1 MDSKDVISTLND
13 LIETSKDGENGFR
26 ACADGVKG
34 TQLKSIFEEAARRC
48 AQGAAELAAKVRA
61 LGGNPE
67 GGGSVSGS
75 LHRGWV
81 NIKSTITGM
90 DDAAVLA
97 ECERGEDVA
106 KKSYENA
113 LKKDLPADI
122 RSMVERQ
129 YQGVREN
136 HDRVRNLRNMAR
148 T

>member
-1 MDSKDVISTLND
+1 MF
-13 LIETSKDGENGFR
+13 G
-26 ACADGVKG
+26 
-34 TQLKSIFEEAARRC
+34 EAARRC
-48 AQGAAELAAKVRA
+48 AQGAAELKAKVRA
-61 LGGNPE
+61 LGGNPDNS
-67 GGGSVSGS
+67 GSVSGS

-90 DDAAVLA
+90 DEAAVLA

-106 KKSYENA
+106 KKSYEDA
-113 LKKDLPADI
+113 LKKDLPADV

-148 T
+148 A